1 MPGRRKKS
9 QSKPNNNKSK
19 GENQRMTQNWPKHVQ
34 TFSSESV
41 PKEVEDCCCCNTN
54 SLAHYSMEVAHS
66 LHLGGSSQQD
76 LCLNRNQIWNE
87 DNTVSENRKNNT
99 TWHLLPFLIAS
110 AKKKLSLPSP
120 CELSSFHSCEVYTLP
135 KLGGYTAGFCKAS
148 VPSPY
153 AKSGSFPLAV
163 AHILNE
169 EKGSGNS
176 PPF

>member
-110 AKKKLSLPSP
+110 AKKKN
-120 CELSSFHSCEVYTLP
+120 
-135 KLGGYTAGFCKAS
+135 
-148 VPSPY
+148 SPY
-153 AKSGSFPLAV
+153 HHHVSCLLSIVVRFIHSRNLVATQQAFAKHRCLVPTRRADPSLLQSRTY
-163 AHILNE
+163 
-169 EKGSGNS
+169 
-176 PPF
+176 